1 MLKVMIL
8 CLFTGL
14 NCVKVLKYKPS
25 LDGSFTIS
33 NVSLDNMAELSL
45 CLRVFSYSF
54 SSHKEML
61 VQSLVAVG
69 ERPLLGTV
77 THQHCRDCDTSESS
91 FLCFYLHIM
100 IFFLSPNRYE
110 VFCFLG
116 TWESERI
123 LWSPQI

>member
-33 NVSLDNMAELSL
+33 NVSLDNLAELSL

-61 VQSLVAVG
+61 VQSLVTVG
-69 ERPLLGTV
+69 DRSLLGII
-77 THQHCRDCDTSESS
+77 THQHCQHCNESQLRLTGRHPKKEGYYS
-91 FLCFYLHIM
+91 
-100 IFFLSPNRYE
+100 
-110 VFCFLG
+110 VLG
-116 TWESERI
+116 SI
-123 LWSPQI
+123 